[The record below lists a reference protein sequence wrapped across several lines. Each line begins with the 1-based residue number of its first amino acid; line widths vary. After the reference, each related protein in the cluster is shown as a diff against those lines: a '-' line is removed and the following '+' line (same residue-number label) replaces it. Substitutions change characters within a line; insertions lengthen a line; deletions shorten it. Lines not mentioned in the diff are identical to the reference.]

1 MPGPFLRLSSKQ
13 KQRPRWSYDVFC
25 RRFSPATKIELE
37 TNLKIFEASS
47 GLVYLCAY
55 LARSKRYWPGGVIGA
70 GASRGGFGG
79 FGGGGASGS
88 W

>member
-1 MPGPFLRLSSKQ
+1 
-13 KQRPRWSYDVFC
+13 
-25 RRFSPATKIELE
+25 LE